1 MPSIR
6 NFSVRPIG
14 WVNASRQEATDDDWD
29 GVETSIELDSTQF
42 PAEALQGLD
51 QFSHVEVIFLFDRVS
66 EDKVESSARHPRD
79 NPHWPKIGIFAQR
92 GKSRPN
98 RLGATVAR
106 VKSLN
111 GHVLELE
118 GLDAI
123 DGTPVLDIKPVM
135 TGFLPRG
142 DFYEPTWAKELMEG
156 YWKK

>member
-14 WVNASRQEATDDDWD
+14 WVCASRAEPTDDNWD
-29 GVETSIELDSTQF
+29 GVEASIELDSHQF

-66 EDKVESSARHPRD
+66 EDKVESSARHPRN
-79 NPHWPKIGIFAQR
+79 NPDWPMIGIFAQR
-92 GKSRPN
+92 GKARPN
-98 RLGATVAR
+98 RLGATIAR
-106 VKSLN
+106 VKSLK
-111 GHVLELE
+111 GHVLDLE

-135 TGFLPRG
+135 SGFLPRG
-142 DFYEPTWAKELMEG
+142 DFFEPTWAKELMED